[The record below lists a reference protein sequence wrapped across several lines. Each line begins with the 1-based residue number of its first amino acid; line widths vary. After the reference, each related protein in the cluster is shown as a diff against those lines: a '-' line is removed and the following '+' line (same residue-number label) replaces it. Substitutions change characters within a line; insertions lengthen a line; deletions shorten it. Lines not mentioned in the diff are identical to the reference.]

1 MEERRQFESVRRNY
15 TEQQLRDMNEGLVQ
29 AVGDVK
35 NLRGEKAS
43 AMSTIG
49 AAVKQAEARVFDL
62 QEKISLGYEVIDVEV
77 LSILDEPEPGKKTII
92 RADTSEVLRV
102 ELMSPRERQ
111 QSFGF
116 GIAGEDP
123 RPE

>member
-62 QEKISLGYEVIDVEV
+62 QEKISLGYEVVDVEV
-77 LSILDEPEPGKKTII
+77 LAVMDEPEPGKKKII